1 MLKQKKF
8 IFKLVFFAYVLLF
21 KLVPTA
27 YAFDFEVSPFALYE
41 QGQENIYIDSVRTKY
56 GLGVV
61 GIAVETQVENDFT
74 IGTRLGYGY
83 HPNAHVS
90 LSVQGREVAV
100 TGPVAGVY
108 LEGSIG
114 YRHWKKENYS
124 LMTGLRYISRNVDA
138 PDLVGTAGSRA
149 ITGTAVND
157 FKTLDLVS
165 SFQIPVGESA
175 FLNISA
181 GLSQWN
187 LKTTAVAYAQTG
199 SSGSF
204 SCPCSFTK
212 RIDTTSIDPVGG
224 ISISNRSPR
233 HHLDLELYGRSLQSK
248 AGTQVIGLEIE
259 YKFNF

>member
-1 MLKQKKF
+1 MLKQELS
-8 IFKLVFFAYVLLF
+8 IFKLAILAQFLLF
-21 KLVPTA
+21 NLVQSATA
-27 YAFDFEVSPFALYE
+27 LEFEVSPFFLYE
-41 QGQENIYIDSVRTKY
+41 QGQKNIYIDGVRTKY
-56 GLGVV
+56 GLGVA
-61 GIAVETQVENDFT
+61 GIAVETQVGYDFN

-83 HPNAHVS
+83 HPSARVS
-90 LSVQGREVAV
+90 LSVEGREVAV

-114 YRHWKKENYS
+114 YQHWKKENYS
-124 LMTGLRYISRNVDA
+124 LMSGLRYITRNVDA

-157 FKTLDLVS
+157 FETLDLVS
-165 SFQIPVGESA
+165 SVQIPIGEST

-181 GLSQWN
+181 GISQWN

-224 ISISNRSPR
+224 ISISNRNPR